1 MITKHKIIA
10 AYSVQQT
17 CDKCKT
23 IMLPSVYHMGT
34 YAKDYKDSYYTST
47 CPKCGNVVNTG
58 STQYP
63 YMNYDYVVPGEEIKQ

>member
-1 MITKHKIIA
+1 MITKHKIID
-10 AYSVQQT
+10 AYSIQQT

-34 YAKDYKDSYYTST
+34 IEKEYKDGFYTST

-58 STQYP
+58 QTSYPHTQITYEL
-63 YMNYDYVVPGEEIKQ
+63 DGEEVK